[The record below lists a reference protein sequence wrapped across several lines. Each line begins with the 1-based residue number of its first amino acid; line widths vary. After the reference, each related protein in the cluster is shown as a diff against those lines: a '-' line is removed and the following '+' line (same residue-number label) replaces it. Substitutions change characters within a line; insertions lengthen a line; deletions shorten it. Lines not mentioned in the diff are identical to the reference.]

1 MATQPIIL
9 PQAPGVQLAP
19 VEVIPSPKKRSR
31 AHLAILVVLFLAS
44 YGLLLTLVVFQGMTI
59 NSQRL
64 LILDLFRD
72 SGQLNAMR
80 MKEAQKNQAAAKND
94 KAQADKNKAKP
105 EAKAHAAKPKHH
117 MQVPVPQQPEG
128 ADFNDTRR
136 VQTSI

>member
-1 MATQPIIL
+1 MATEPIIL
-9 PQAPGVQLAP
+9 PQAPVAQPA
-19 VEVIPSPKKRSR
+19 VFEVIPSPKKRSR
-31 AHLAILVVLFLAS
+31 TNLAILIVLFIAS

-80 MKEAQKNQAAAKND
+80 MKEAQKNQAAAKN
-94 KAQADKNKAKP
+94 KTQADKNKPKQ

-136 VQTSI
+136 VQNSI